1 MSNLERTKENQPS
14 ENPLKENQNPE
25 EPATTKSKNSRGIQI
40 NKSDWIETQ
49 QKISVHFEKEQFML
63 KQRAETMTG
72 YFGITQT
79 HILRLF
85 FQKRK
90 AVLDAYLAGEI
101 SFENFPCQMKILEA
115 EHRKCPHLKSYNQV
129 EGLSKESGVDEKD
142 IFDYFKMRRKMDEKM
157 KASENTS
164 EDPQETSRGI
174 KSPELKDPAPPV
186 QSQVPSP
193 CPDVR
198 LVTQQEL
205 KNPAL
210 SLPATKVIH
219 CLQQTYGSQNPEDV
233 APKNEENE
241 LQMDNPIF
249 SMAPEPEDPVPAQN
263 NQANRSEL
271 DVRSQLR
278 LLDDLYRQITM
289 PTAQE
294 ALGTYMAVSPSIQ
307 VSNKRKYSTSLDA
320 LTDKPSVPSLFA
332 KRANHGSLV
341 APSTCLPQIMVNEDL
356 CSSPESGANELVA
369 PTLEQKVQ
377 RRQKRMNLYN
387 GWFKYT
393 HLPFNYS
400 INYESWTPQQVQQFA
415 IQFLPLDAVLTLMIQ
430 KVDGSKMELIRCGDT
445 GLLEQLNAGSN
456 GKFVLEHW
464 NLMKENIE
472 VIWLYRNANEEEGW
486 VA

>member
-1 MSNLERTKENQPS
+1 MSNLQKSNETPFKNL
-14 ENPLKENQNPE
+14 LKENQNPE

-101 SFENFPCQMKILEA
+101 SFENLPCQMKILEA

-129 EGLSKESGVDEKD
+129 EGLSKAAGVDEKD

-164 EDPQETSRGI
+164 EASRGI

-186 QSQVPSP
+186 PSQVPSP

-210 SLPATKVIH
+210 VALSLPATKGIH
-219 CLQQTYGSQNPEDV
+219 CHQQTYRSQNPEDV

-249 SMAPEPEDPVPAQN
+249 SMAPEPKDPVPAQN

-289 PTAQE
+289 STAQE

-307 VSNKRKYSTSLDA
+307 VSNKRKYSPSLDA
-320 LTDKPSVPSLFA
+320 LTDKPPGSSPVS
-332 KRANHGSLV
+332 KRTNHGFLV
-341 APSTCLPQIMVNEDL
+341 PPTTCLPQVMVNKDL

-369 PTLEQKVQ
+369 PTPEQKVL

-445 GLLEQLNAGSN
+445 GLLEQLYATSN

-472 VIWLYRNANEEEGW
+472 VIWLYRNANEEAGL